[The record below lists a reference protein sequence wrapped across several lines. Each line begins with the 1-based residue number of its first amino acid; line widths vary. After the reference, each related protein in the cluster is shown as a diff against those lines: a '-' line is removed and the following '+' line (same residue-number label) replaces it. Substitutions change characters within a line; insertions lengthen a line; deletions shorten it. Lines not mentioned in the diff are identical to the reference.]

1 MVLDFVLKVSLFK
14 WKLLI
19 EQISFIEKQVADVEN
34 EISKLLDKINSPITT
49 ITGIGNIIGAI
60 ILDEIDDIN
69 RFSNAS
75 KHLLHTLD

>member
-60 ILDEIDDIN
+60 ILDEIGDIN